1 MRTQGNVM
9 SFGFQPY
16 SEITSVMEK
25 KIEVQYFKGQA
36 SEQRRPCKLAK
47 HFFHKVH
54 VSRTEYP
61 WVSNDER

>member
-1 MRTQGNVM
+1 
-9 SFGFQPY
+9 
-16 SEITSVMEK
+16 MEK